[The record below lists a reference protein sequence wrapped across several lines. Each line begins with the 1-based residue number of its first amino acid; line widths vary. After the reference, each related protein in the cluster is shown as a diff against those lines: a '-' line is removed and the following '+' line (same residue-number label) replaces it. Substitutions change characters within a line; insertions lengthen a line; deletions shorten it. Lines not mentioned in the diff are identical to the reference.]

1 MKSLIDVFVAIKNIK
16 KINNIEKQP
25 KIKNLK
31 LSFFLLSINC
41 RNMNISNIKFIYDA
55 GVCCDKKDKNIV
67 DGKIAHKIFD
77 LFFDAKQNIKI
88 EIKDNINECW

>member
-55 GVCCDKKDKNIV
+55 GVFCDNKDNNIV
-67 DGKIAHKIFD
+67 AGKIAHKIFD